1 MKQVF
6 VSSTFRDMH
15 IERDLIQTKLIPDLN
30 EKAYQNRIEGIKFQ
44 DLRWGIDTDTED
56 EEDKDKKILE
66 VCLDEIENKRPYF
79 CVLLG
84 DRYGWIPDNDLVKET
99 GIRYGIYDE
108 NELIE
113 KSITNLEV
121 DYAFLRN
128 PQYAKNSY
136 AYIRNIS
143 GDVKGTIYESDENE
157 KARIEK
163 LKAEIKEIL
172 PAENIHEYDVVYKD
186 GNLIGTEKFIEFA
199 KNDMTRVLLEDDLIK
214 EDLTESQKEILY
226 HKTQAREKSV
236 ISNARRSIEEKIMQD
251 IKRQNIITIKGE
263 SGNGKSTLMSK
274 ILSNLSKYT
283 HSLIFFSSLT
293 PKTTSSIGLM
303 RIITKYI
310 NEIIQKEDQTFEIL
324 PINEMIGEFENDI
337 EESNKNPVNKS
348 KEEKLYELAIREYSN
363 KGKKDII
370 ILIDAID
377 QLDNPSSIS
386 NLIKPISLTDDR
398 LAVINSSLA
407 DNNKQLPY
415 EIKEEIINKEASKS
429 PLYISLLVQRLLMMN
444 ELDYLNI
451 IRSGDGYEK
460 INSYQK
466 ELIQKMPNDL
476 KKLIL
481 ELIIQASKNLDTN
494 TDEVENTISYLAVS
508 RRGLRESDLKK
519 IYELKGESY
528 NSLDFA
534 TLKRYLRAFFLE
546 DKYLRIDFTHK
557 IIRQAVLEVL
567 NTEIKS
573 ALHNDIANAFMCLPV
588 EDPIKLQEQYYSVY
602 KS

>member
-274 ILSNLSKYT
+274 ISSNLSKYT
-283 HSLIFFSSLT
+283 NSLIFFSSLT